1 MPLIRN
7 VSPLGDLDVPL
18 LGRILAAGEEVDV
31 PKAAAVLLLEQ
42 PDNFQPV
49 TPAAK
54 TSSKES

>member
-31 PKAAAVLLLEQ
+31 PKETAALLLAQ